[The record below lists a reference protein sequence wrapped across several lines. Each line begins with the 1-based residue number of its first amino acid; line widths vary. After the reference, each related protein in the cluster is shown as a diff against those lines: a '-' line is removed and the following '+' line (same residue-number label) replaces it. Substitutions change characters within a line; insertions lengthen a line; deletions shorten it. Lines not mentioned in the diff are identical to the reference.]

1 MNILVPFDIQP
12 VSERAVRAT
21 LRLFGGNEAV
31 NVTAVHVSAGEETPA
46 KVAASE
52 IESLGDTYEA
62 TVSAE
67 IRLIDHG
74 AESKAAVRQA
84 ITEVVETDEID
95 LVVLGYES
103 KSLLDRVL
111 ESDTAERMLQT
122 HEIPVLLVP

>member
-21 LRLFGGNEAV
+21 LRLFGEHED
-31 NVTAVHVSAGEETPA
+31 VHVIAAHMSASEETPA
-46 KVAASE
+46 QVAASE
-52 IESLGDTYEA
+52 IESLGEKYDA
-62 TVSAE
+62 TVKAE
-67 IRLIDHG
+67 IRLIKHG
-74 AESKAAVRQA
+74 SESKAAVRTA
-84 ITEVVETDEID
+84 ITEIVDTSDID